1 MRLYIKLK
9 DFFESRLFIILSV
22 IAAACFV
29 VFEYEAYGAIILLNL
44 GAVALL
50 CSENIISALTPALL
64 ACTFVIKCYDSAEL
78 FFPLWW
84 TALFPIAAIVA
95 YLIVFRKKITVGKSF
110 GGIIAVSVAVTL
122 GGLFTISPAEYFSGA
137 SMYYVIMLGFGMAA
151 AYLLVRSHINETDR
165 YNVFERYVEIMTVVG
180 LFACFVVFEYYVKNF
195 SETLLLGK
203 LAEIQ
208 WSNNISTQIMFS
220 MPFLLWYM
228 QKNLAFFPLLLVNY
242 GALLLTGS
250 RGGWAMGTLELVV
263 CLAAYCIL
271 AKKGRAKT
279 AVLSLLCVTAM
290 AVIGVVAW
298 RFTVYDNL
306 DQSFIKHSDVRV
318 RLIARSFEDFCANPL
333 FGKGIGNTANSDLY
347 NGKKGTMVWYH
358 MMIPQIVGSLGLV
371 GMFCYGKQIVERFAM
386 IFKKRDIYV
395 WVLGLSYIGMF
406 LMSQVNPGEFCPLPY
421 ELLVVINFIMIE
433 KYQEKELSC

>member
-137 SMYYVIMLGFGMAA
+137 SM
-151 AYLLVRSHINETDR
+151 S
-165 YNVFERYVEIMTVVG
+165 
-180 LFACFVVFEYYVKNF
+180 
-195 SETLLLGK
+195 
-203 LAEIQ
+203 
-208 WSNNISTQIMFS
+208 
-220 MPFLLWYM
+220 
-228 QKNLAFFPLLLVNY
+228 
-242 GALLLTGS
+242 
-250 RGGWAMGTLELVV
+250 
-263 CLAAYCIL
+263 
-271 AKKGRAKT
+271 
-279 AVLSLLCVTAM
+279 
-290 AVIGVVAW
+290 
-298 RFTVYDNL
+298 
-306 DQSFIKHSDVRV
+306 
-318 RLIARSFEDFCANPL
+318 
-333 FGKGIGNTANSDLY
+333 
-347 NGKKGTMVWYH
+347 
-358 MMIPQIVGSLGLV
+358 
-371 GMFCYGKQIVERFAM
+371 
-386 IFKKRDIYV
+386 
-395 WVLGLSYIGMF
+395 
-406 LMSQVNPGEFCPLPY
+406 
-421 ELLVVINFIMIE
+421 
-433 KYQEKELSC
+433 